1 MDFNVTDFNVRLRT
15 IRLREAVLAI
25 VIGFILNVVL
35 VVIFPP
41 LGENENLVIMPL
53 LCFVFVGTH
62 LLENQ
67 QLSPFWTY
75 LEV

>member
-35 VVIFPP
+35 VVILPP
-41 LGENENLVIMPL
+41 LG
-53 LCFVFVGTH
+53 
-62 LLENQ
+62 
-67 QLSPFWTY
+67 
-75 LEV
+75 